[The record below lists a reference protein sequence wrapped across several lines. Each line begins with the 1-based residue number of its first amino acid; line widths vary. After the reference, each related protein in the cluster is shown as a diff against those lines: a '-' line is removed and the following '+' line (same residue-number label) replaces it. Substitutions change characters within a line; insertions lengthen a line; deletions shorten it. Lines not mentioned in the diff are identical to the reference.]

1 MTVVWGVTHTERCA
15 ALPQGPPRSGVSA
28 EETDSACLSRRSV
41 MSIWERFSPRLGSF
55 AFCSPFPHV
64 CGRGVYK

>member
-28 EETDSACLSRRSV
+28 EETDSVRLLVQALRDEHLGAVLAKVGFFCILLSISACVWPWCL
-41 MSIWERFSPRLGSF
+41 
-55 AFCSPFPHV
+55 
-64 CGRGVYK
+64 